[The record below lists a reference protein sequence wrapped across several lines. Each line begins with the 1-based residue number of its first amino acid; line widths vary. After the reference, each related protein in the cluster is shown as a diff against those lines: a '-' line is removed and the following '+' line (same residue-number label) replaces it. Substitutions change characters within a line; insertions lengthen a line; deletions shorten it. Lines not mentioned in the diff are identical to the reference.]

1 MKSLSFTK
9 LSFYCIALCTFLLG
23 SINKTVAQTI
33 SLDQDFRN
41 DQARRLQLLALKD
54 SMGKSLVDSTLSFM
68 VQPIQM
74 QKGSYPLKFSR
85 SFFAKG
91 DNAAIKFALLPI
103 QFNQQYATN
112 IPYQELDGPMLA
124 SSGYQYMAS
133 AGVYAK
139 LGPLTIQ
146 VQPQLVSAQNK
157 DYTNV
162 TGTPSFQKMYWGNSS
177 IRLNIGPASVG
188 LSSENLTWGPSIF
201 NPLIMSAHAPGFV
214 HVTFNSTRP
223 LKTWIGNFEW
233 QFMGAYLD
241 PMDAKY
247 QNLAEVS
254 SATAPGR
261 RYYNGGMLVY
271 SPKFIKGL
279 SVGVVRIVQEPES
292 VILFNHQYFPLINNV
307 ARANDTNYNIEQDRD
322 QYGDFFMRYIMPQA
336 NAEFY
341 MEWGRNDAYF
351 NLRDAIQR
359 LDHSR
364 AYTLG
369 FQKLFNVNANK
380 TKYWQFISEYTR
392 MQQPPSWP
400 LLGAGSWYVHSRAI
414 QGYTNEGQIMGAT
427 LGLGGNGETIRISKF
442 DGLKRYAFQFNRVTH
457 DAVYFEEALAYS
469 NPSVTKWVDYGIR
482 LMADIPYKGFIISST
497 IGYKKS
503 FNYEYTQ
510 PANATG
516 LGLSNPNDID
526 SFLFKLGIT
535 F

>member
-1 MKSLSFTK
+1 MNKFIGLFFLFLIT
-9 LSFYCIALCTFLLG
+9 ALQG
-23 SINKTVAQTI
+23 SAQSI

-54 SMGKSLVDSTLSFM
+54 SSGKPLVDSTISFM

-74 QKGSYPLKFSR
+74 QKGSSPLKFTK
-85 SFFAKG
+85 SFFGKEDKAF
-91 DNAAIKFALLPI
+91 IKFALLPV
-103 QFNQQYATN
+103 QFTQQYVSS
-112 IPYQELDGPMLA
+112 IPFQELDGPMLA

-146 VQPQLVSAQNK
+146 LQPQFVSAQNK
-157 DYTNV
+157 DYTNI
-162 TGTPSFQKMYWGNSS
+162 TGTPSFKKMYWGNSS
-177 IRLNIGPASVG
+177 VRLNVGPASVG
-188 LSSENLTWGPSIF
+188 ISSENISWGPSLF

-214 HVTFNSTRP
+214 HATFNSTRP
-223 LKTWIGNFEW
+223 LKTFLGSFEW
-233 QFMGAYLD
+233 QLIGAYLD

-261 RYYNGGMLVY
+261 RYYNGASAVY
-271 SPKFIKGL
+271 SPKWFKGL
-279 SVGVVRIVQEPES
+279 SLGVVRIVQEPER
-292 VILFNHQYFPLINNV
+292 VLLFNNQYFPLINNV
-307 ARANDTNYNIEQDRD
+307 ARANDTNYNVEQDRD
-322 QYGDFFMRYIMPQA
+322 QYGDFYLRYLMQPA

-341 MEWGRNDAYF
+341 IEWGRNDAFY
-351 NLRDAIQR
+351 NYRDAIQR

-369 FQKLFNVNANK
+369 VRKLFHVNENK
-380 TKYWQFISEYTR
+380 TKYWQLISEYTR

-400 LLGAGSWYVHSRAI
+400 LLSAGTWYVHSRAV

-427 LGLGGNGETIRISKF
+427 VGLGGNAQTLRIAKF
-442 DGLKRYAFQFNRVTH
+442 DGLKSFGFQINRVTH
-457 DAVYFEEALAYS
+457 DAVYFESALAFT
-469 NPSVTKWVDYGIR
+469 NPSLTKWVDYGIR
-482 LMADIPYKGFIISST
+482 FMADMPYKGFMISST
-497 IGYKKS
+497 IGMKRS
-503 FNYEYTQ
+503 FNYQYTQ

-526 SFLFKLGIT
+526 SFIFSMGIK

>member
-1 MKSLSFTK
+1 LNKFIGVFFFCLITV
-9 LSFYCIALCTFLLG
+9 LQG
-23 SINKTVAQTI
+23 SAQTI

-41 DQARRLQLLALKD
+41 DQARRLQLLGLKD
-54 SMGKSLVDSTLSFM
+54 SSGKPLVDSTISFM

-74 QKGSYPLKFSR
+74 QKGSYPLKFTK
-85 SFFAKG
+85 SFFGKEDKAF
-91 DNAAIKFALLPI
+91 IKLAVLPV
-103 QFNQQYATN
+103 QFTQQYATN
-112 IPYQELDGPMLA
+112 VPFQELDGPMLA

-146 VQPQLVSAQNK
+146 LQPQLVSAQNK
-157 DYTNV
+157 DYINI

-177 IRLNIGPASVG
+177 VRLNVGPASVG
-188 LSSENLTWGPSIF
+188 ISSENISWGPSVF
-201 NPLIMSAHAPGFV
+201 NPLVMSAHAPGFV
-214 HVTFNSTRP
+214 HATFNSVRP
-223 LKTWIGNFEW
+223 LKTWIGSFEW
-233 QFMGAYLD
+233 QLIGAYLD
-241 PMDAKY
+241 PLDAKY

-254 SATAPGR
+254 SATASGR

-292 VILFNHQYFPLINNV
+292 VILYNNQYLPIINNI

-322 QYGDFFMRYIMPQA
+322 QYGDFFVRYLMQPA

-369 FQKLFNVNANK
+369 VRKLFNVNKNK
-380 TKYWQFISEYTR
+380 TKYWQLISEYTR

-400 LLGAGSWYVHSRAI
+400 LLSAGSWYVHSRAI
-414 QGYTNEGQIMGAT
+414 QGYTQEGQIMGAT
-427 LGLGGNGETIRISKF
+427 LGLGGNGETIRISKI
-442 DGLKRYAFQFNRVTH
+442 DGLKTVGLQLNRVTH
-457 DAVYFEEALAYS
+457 DAVYFESALAFT

-482 LMADIPYKGFIISST
+482 FMADMPYKGFMISGT
-497 IGYKKS
+497 LGMKRS
-503 FNYEYTQ
+503 FNYQYTQ

-526 SFLFKLGIT
+526 SFIFSMGIK

>member
-1 MKSLSFTK
+1 M
-9 LSFYCIALCTFLLG
+9 
-23 SINKTVAQTI
+23 INKVSILLLLLVMIVMQSTAQTI

-41 DQARRLQLLALKD
+41 DQARRLQLLAQKD
-54 SMGKSLVDSTLSFM
+54 STGKPLVDSTISFM

-74 QKGSYPLKFSR
+74 QNGSYPLKFSK
-85 SFFAKG
+85 SFLGKKEHPFF
-91 DNAAIKFALLPI
+91 NFALLPV
-103 QFNQQYATN
+103 QYTQQYVSS
-112 IPYQELDGPMLA
+112 IPFQELDGPMIA
-124 SSGYQYMAS
+124 SSGYQYMVT

-139 LGPLTIQ
+139 LGPFTIQ
-146 VQPQLVSAQNK
+146 FQPQFVSAQNK
-157 DYTNV
+157 DYTNIR
-162 TGTPSFQKMYWGNSS
+162 GTPSFQKMYLGNSS
-177 IRLNIGPASVG
+177 IRLNVGAASVG
-188 LSSENLTWGPSIF
+188 LSSENITWGPSIF

-214 HVTFNSTRP
+214 HATFNSRRP
-223 LKTWIGNFEW
+223 LKTYIGNFEW
-233 QFMGAYLD
+233 QVIGAYLD

-271 SPKFIKGL
+271 SPKWVKGL
-279 SVGVVRIVQEPES
+279 SVGVVRIVQEPER
-292 VILFNHQYFPLINNV
+292 VLLFNKQYFPLINNV
-307 ARANDTNYNIEQDRD
+307 ARVNDTNYDIEQDRD
-322 QYGDFFMRYIMPQA
+322 QYGDFFVRYLMQPA

-341 MEWGRNDAYF
+341 IEWGRNDAYY

-369 FQKLFNVNANK
+369 VRKIFNISEDK
-380 TKYWQFISEYTR
+380 KKYWQLISEYTR

-400 LLGAGSWYVHSRAI
+400 LLSAGSWYVHSRAV

-427 LGLGGNGETIRISKF
+427 VGLGGNGETLRISKF
-442 DGLKRYAFQFNRVTH
+442 DGLKSVGVQLNRVTH
-457 DAVYFEEALAYS
+457 DAVYFESALAYT

-482 LMADIPYKGFIISST
+482 LMADLPYKGFILSGT
-497 IGYKKS
+497 IGMKRS
-503 FNYEYTQ
+503 FNYQYTQ

>member
-1 MKSLSFTK
+1 M
-9 LSFYCIALCTFLLG
+9 
-23 SINKTVAQTI
+23 INKISILLLLLVMIAMQSNGQNI
-33 SLDQDFRN
+33 SLDQDLRT
-41 DQARRLQLLALKD
+41 DQARRLQLLALND
-54 SMGKSLVDSTLSFM
+54 TMGKPLVDSTLSFM
-68 VQPIQM
+68 LQPIQM
-74 QKGSYPLKFSR
+74 QRGSNPLKYSK
-85 SFFAKG
+85 SFFVKEHGAI
-91 DNAAIKFALLPI
+91 IKFALLPV
-103 QFNQQYATN
+103 QFNQQYVSS
-112 IPYQELDGPMLA
+112 IPYQELDGPMLP

-139 LGPLTIQ
+139 LGPLSIQ
-146 VQPQLVSAQNK
+146 LQPQFVSAQNN
-157 DYTNV
+157 DFTNI

-177 IRLNIGPASVG
+177 VRLNVGPASVG
-188 LSSENLTWGPSIF
+188 VSSENLTWGPSIF

-214 HVTFNSTRP
+214 HATFNSTRP
-223 LKTWIGNFEW
+223 LNTFVGSFEW
-233 QFMGAYLD
+233 QVIGAYLD

-247 QNLAEVS
+247 KNLAEVG
-254 SATAPGR
+254 SAIAPGR
-261 RYYNGGMLVY
+261 RYYNGGMIVY

-292 VILFNHQYFPLINNV
+292 VILYNNQYFPLINNV

-322 QYGDFFMRYIMPQA
+322 QYGDFFMRYLMPQA

-369 FQKLFNVNANK
+369 FQKLFQVSADK
-380 TKYWQFISEYTR
+380 KKYWQLISEYTR

-400 LLGAGSWYVHSRAI
+400 LISAGSWYVHSRAI

-427 LGLGGNGETIRISKF
+427 LGLGGNGQTLRISKF
-442 DGLKRYAFQFNRVTH
+442 DGLKRYAFQLNRVTH
-457 DAVYFEEALAYS
+457 DAVFFEEALAYT
-469 NPSVTKWVDYGIR
+469 NPSLSKWVDYGIR
-482 LMADIPYKGFIISST
+482 IMADMPYKGYILSGT
-497 IGYKKS
+497 IGLKRS
-503 FNYEYTQ
+503 FNYQFTQ